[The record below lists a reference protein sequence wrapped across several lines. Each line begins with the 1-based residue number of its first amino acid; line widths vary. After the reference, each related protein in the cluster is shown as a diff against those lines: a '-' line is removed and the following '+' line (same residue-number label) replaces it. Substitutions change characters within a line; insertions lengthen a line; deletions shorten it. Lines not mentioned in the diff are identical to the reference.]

1 MNIKYIILIIASLL
15 TFTTA
20 DAQKRKTSKKK
31 KAARTTKVVKSTA
44 PEYITT
50 LPIDSLANKVYQ
62 GVIGKTVVDFF
73 GTRETYGDVRQ
84 QIMVTTHNDYVQK
97 ELEQCAIIR
106 QLNGAEEVF
115 IIKPYTYENGDL
127 VIDNF
132 TYKILPSRSL
142 QLQKTTQKDEAR
154 EGTLDATDAQSLLA
168 EMFRYGKYLS
178 GMSIQTDEDKANS
191 LLLLTTCKAMNY
203 AGAAEFL
210 QQLMEKRVEK
220 GDAQA
225 MNYLLRSAKDAKDY
239 KKALDYADM
248 LIDLSPND
256 PALLADKGAIY
267 LLQGKKNDAKKIWK
281 KLNKLDSSFAKNSKH
296 DFCVKM
302 R

>member
-31 KAARTTKVVKSTA
+31 KAARTTKVVKNTT

-84 QIMVTTHNDYVQK
+84 QIMVTTHNAYVQK
-97 ELEQCAIIR
+97 DLQQCAIIR

-142 QLQKTTQKDEAR
+142 QLQKTTQKNETR
-154 EGTLDATDAQSLLA
+154 EGTLDVADSQALLA

-210 QQLMEKRVEK
+210 QQLMEKRAEK
-220 GDAQA
+220 NDAVA
-225 MNYLLRSAKDAKDY
+225 ITYLLTCAKETKDY
-239 KKALDYADM
+239 KKAHDYADM
-248 LIDLSPND
+248 LIDLSPDD
-256 PALLADKGAIY
+256 PTMLANKGTIY
-267 LLQGKKNDAKKIWK
+267 ILQGKKNDAKKIWK
-281 KLNKLDSSFAKNSKH
+281 KINKLDSSFAKNSNH
-296 DFCVKM
+296 EFCLKM